1 MMLNNK
7 NSVWSFKLD
16 TVHSWAY
23 LQNFLN
29 DEECQKIIDHSKK
42 IKSSKGYVKDNDQEN
57 VLKNSYRESDLK
69 WLYPDQEIDWLYKKL
84 VDAVNFM
91 NDKYFG
97 FHISHFLESLQFTN
111 YKEGKGFYKK
121 HIDKLHNDT
130 IRKLSLSIQLT
141 DPNEYEGGDLLLYED
156 EKPQKMGRGKGT
168 LVIFPSYMLHEVTK
182 ITKGERNSL
191 VAWVTGD
198 HFK

>member
-1 MMLNNK
+1 MLNNK
-7 NSVWSFKLD
+7 NSVWSFELD

-23 LQNFLN
+23 LSNFLN
-29 DEECQKIIDHSKK
+29 DEECQKIIDYSKK
-42 IKSSKGYVKDNDQEN
+42 IKSSKGYVKDNDQKN
-57 VLKNSYRESDLK
+57 VIKNFYRESDLK
-69 WLYPDQEIDWLYKKL
+69 WLYPNQEIDWLYRKL

-141 DPNEYEGGDLLLYED
+141 DSNKYEGGDLLLYED
-156 EKPQKMGRGKGT
+156 EKPQKMGREKGT
-168 LVIFPSYMLHEVTK
+168 LIIFPSYMLHEVTK

-191 VAWVTGD
+191 VAWVTGNS
-198 HFK
+198 FK

>member
-1 MMLNNK
+1 MLP
-7 NSVWSFKLD
+7 SDSLQVTEFFAPDSFQL
-16 TVHSWAY
+16 H
-23 LQNFLN
+23 LF
-29 DEECQKIIDHSKK
+29 
-42 IKSSKGYVKDNDQEN
+42 
-57 VLKNSYRESDLK
+57 
-69 WLYPDQEIDWLYKKL
+69 
-84 VDAVNFM
+84 
-91 NDKYFG
+91 
-97 FHISHFLESLQFTN
+97 ESLQFTN